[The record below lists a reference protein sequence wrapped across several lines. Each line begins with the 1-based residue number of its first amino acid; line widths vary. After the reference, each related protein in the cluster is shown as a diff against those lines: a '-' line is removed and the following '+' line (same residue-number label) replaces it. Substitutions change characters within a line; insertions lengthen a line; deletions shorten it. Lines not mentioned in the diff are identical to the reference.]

1 MAARG
6 RPRVHVAESAIGS
19 RPCSRYA
26 RDVPS
31 RPHPVSL
38 NLRRRACALWLAAV
52 LAAGLA
58 GSLAPAAIAANLN
71 NGGALGQLTE
81 GEPEETKTSTKSTTN
96 TNSEP
101 TNDHT
106 VILLGFA
113 AAVVL
118 LSGIA
123 FVIVRDARR
132 VAPATE
138 REMIQGSS
146 ASDTAVRLQKRR
158 AKAKAAR
165 KQRKRNR

>member
-1 MAARG
+1 MISW
-6 RPRVHVAESAIGS
+6 RPS
-19 RPCSRYA
+19 SRYA
-26 RDVPS
+26 RNVSSD
-31 RPHPVSL
+31 PHRVSL
-38 NLRRRACALWLAAV
+38 NLRSRACALCLAGLLAVGVGSVVVPAAV
-52 LAAGLA
+52 AAT
-58 GSLAPAAIAANLN
+58 LN
-71 NGGALGQLTE
+71 NGGALSQLTE
-81 GEPEETKTSTKSTTN
+81 GEAEETKTSTTSTTGTSSAET
-96 TNSEP
+96 TN
-101 TNDHT
+101 NHT

-138 REMIQGSS
+138 QEMIQGSS
-146 ASDTAVRLQKRR
+146 ASDTAARLQKRR

>member
-1 MAARG
+1 MHATEFVIDAG
-6 RPRVHVAESAIGS
+6 R
-19 RPCSRYA
+19 CSRYA

-31 RPHPVSL
+31 RLRPVSL
-38 NLRRRACALWLAAV
+38 NLRPRACALCLAAV
-52 LAAGLA
+52 LALAAAGTVVPGAL
-58 GSLAPAAIAANLN
+58 AANLG
-71 NGGALGQLTE
+71 NGGALSQLTE
-81 GEPEETKTSTKSTTN
+81 GEPEETKTSTTSTSTSS
-96 TNSEP
+96 SEP
-101 TNDHT
+101 TNNHT
-106 VILLGFA
+106 VILLALA
-113 AAVVL
+113 AAVLL

-146 ASDTAVRLQKRR
+146 ASDTAVQLRKRR

>member
-1 MAARG
+1 MAALLALG
-6 RPRVHVAESAIGS
+6 GAGTV
-19 RPCSRYA
+19 
-26 RDVPS
+26 VPT
-31 RPHPVSL
+31 
-38 NLRRRACALWLAAV
+38 
-52 LAAGLA
+52 
-58 GSLAPAAIAANLN
+58 AIAASLGS
-71 NGGALGQLTE
+71 GGALSQLTE
-81 GEPEETKTSTKSTTN
+81 GEPEETKTSTASTSSTSRETTN
-96 TNSEP
+96 N
-101 TNDHT
+101 HT

-138 REMIQGSS
+138 QEMIQGSS
-146 ASDTAVRLQKRR
+146 ASDTAVRLRKRR